1 MTDAKIVFSDE
12 KVKHTARIARLS
24 KHKRAKQRLLKY
36 IKKTSTSLTP
46 SQIDRYTDCH
56 SYLVFKNYFTLNKI
70 KLSHAEHCDIHLLCP
85 LCAIRRAAKKV
96 QAYGKKVEDLVT
108 ENPSF
113 RLFYVVLTV
122 LNKSHLSTAYKNL
135 TSGQKVLMQ
144 RRREAQSFLKTGNEK
159 HRAAANSLF
168 AKVAAGAYSIEVKRG
183 KNSKLWHPHTNF
195 VLLTQYDIDQKELAR
210 EWKEITGDSHNV
222 FCKEIIITEDEG
234 RAERIKDVMLE
245 IFKYAMKFS
254 EMKNSDMI
262 HAWEMLKKRRLTG
275 SFGLFRGLDT
285 EAEVEESDQAEFEEI
300 FYRFI
305 DYEYRQF
312 ERSGKTELKGVHQ

>member
-1 MTDAKIVFSDE
+1 MNDAKIVFSDE

-24 KHKRAKQRLLKY
+24 KHKRAKQQLLKY
-36 IKKTSTSLTP
+36 IKQTPTSLTP
-46 SQIDRYTDCH
+46 SQIDRYSDCH
-56 SYLVFKNYFTLNKI
+56 SYLVFKNYLTLNKI
-70 KLSHAEHCDIHLLCP
+70 KLSHAEHCDVHLLCP
-85 LCAIRRAAKKV
+85 LCAIRRAAKQV
-96 QAYGKKVEDLVT
+96 QAYQKKVADLLT
-108 ENPSF
+108 ENPAL

-122 LNKSHLSTAYKNL
+122 KNKSDLSTAYKNL
-135 TSGQKVLMQ
+135 TDGQKRLM
-144 RRREAQSFLKTGNEK
+144 RRRRDAQIHFKTGNEK

-183 KNSKLWHPHTNF
+183 KNSMLWHPHTNF
-195 VLLTQYDIDQKELAR
+195 VLLTQYDIDKNELAR

-222 FCKEIIITEDEG
+222 FCKEITITEDEG

-254 EMKNSDMI
+254 EMENGDTI

-275 SFGLFRGLDT
+275 SFGLFRGLDI
-285 EAEVEESDQAEFEEI
+285 EAETEDLSQAEYEEI

-305 DYEYRQF
+305 DYEYRHF
-312 ERSGKTELKGVHQ
+312 ERSGKTELKGVYQ